1 MVWFGLLPN
10 QAIHTGIGQLI
21 WPDNWRL
28 MLGCGLILPVLVLML
43 FITYGFIGLEYV
55 SMELDDPYGNDPN
68 DFPGK

>member
-1 MVWFGLLPN
+1 MTRTFLFVWVFSLPMVLV
-10 QAIHTGIGQLI
+10 A
-21 WPDNWRL
+21 DNDNTVE
-28 MLGCGLILPVLVLML
+28 VLVLML